1 MQVACPVCETQVDYE
16 TVEITDKSFY
26 CPTCEM
32 DVSIEGLI
40 SSQLVSK
47 FDDSPTRTM
56 TVDVSK
62 GVEVEK
68 GSFIGKFE
76 ILEEVGAGGFG
87 SVYKARDR
95 ELDRVVALKVPKGS
109 AASEINAGLFLREA
123 QLAASV
129 RDPNIVVVHEIGKDG
144 DRSFICSD
152 FIDGATLKAWAHQT
166 KPSVKQ
172 CCKLIIR
179 IAKSLQR
186 AHDAKLI
193 HRDLKPANIL
203 MDSDGNPFIT
213 DFGLAKRIVTDEI
226 GNVLASQT
234 GGEKRREIVGTPAYM
249 SPEQAIGDLSLIN
262 KKTDIY
268 SLGVI
273 LYELVVGKRPFNGSS
288 ASLIQDVLYQ
298 DPEKPLEANE
308 KVPKALSAIIEKAM
322 SKNQRDRFESAAEFA
337 EDLQRFVDGA
347 PTKTSPLTLAEN
359 VFYQMSKHRMVVV
372 VCLAVVL
379 AVCITAVTAP
389 FTGRV
394 SYAAPFVVPPAEKVP
409 MAKVTITT
417 EPARATIAIVP
428 IHPEYRTPMLDEM
441 IQPDQV
447 TPVTMELPAGDF
459 IIEAYMPGM
468 KDGGVFEVR
477 RSVSGTNAENGESME
492 FRTIPIVPVDTS
504 GLSVVQGDTLDVPTS
519 TPYQM
524 QYLQA
529 EERTIK
535 PFLIQTTEVTCK
547 QYTDTMEDLPYYLK
561 REKDAEKGDQFPV
574 TFVQLK
580 EARAYAEKIGM
591 RLMEYEEYY
600 LLASKGLDPAVF
612 IDAIKKKINCWD
624 HLPVKS
630 YSQGIIEGE
639 NVSIPIYG
647 LFTNVA
653 EMTNTTRVSDTIV
666 KTGFQAK
673 FFDAF
678 VITGAPKEHLSGNE
692 PIVHLFNVGS
702 FGYGSET
709 DLNFKEPLLG
719 FRCVKSLKPRFI
731 KLKN

>member
-1 MQVACPVCETQVDYE
+1 MQVACPVCETQVNYE

-26 CPTCEM
+26 CPSCET
-32 DVSIEGLI
+32 DVSIEGLV
-40 SSQLVSK
+40 SSQLVSA

-68 GSFIGKFE
+68 GSFIGRFE

-87 SVYKARDR
+87 SVYKAHDR
-95 ELDRVVALKVPKGS
+95 ELDRVVALKVPKSS
-109 AASEINAGLFLREA
+109 AASEINAELFLREA

-144 DRSFICSD
+144 DRAFICSD
-152 FIDGATLKAWAHQT
+152 FIEGATLKAWAHRT
-166 KPSVKQ
+166 KPSFKD

-179 IAKSLQR
+179 IAKSLQK

-273 LYELVVGKRPFNGSS
+273 LYELIVGKRPFSGSS

-337 EDLQRFVDGA
+337 EDLQRFVDGT
-347 PTKTSPLTLAEN
+347 PTKTSPLTPAEN
-359 VFYQMSKHRMVVV
+359 IFYQVSKHRMVVV
-372 VCLAVVL
+372 ACLAVVL
-379 AVCITAVTAP
+379 AVCITAVTLP
-389 FTGRV
+389 FAGEV
-394 SYAAPFVVPPAEKVP
+394 SYSVPFVVPPAKEVP

-428 IHPEYRTPMLDEM
+428 MHPLYRTPMLDEI
-441 IQPDQV
+441 IQPAQLS
-447 TPVTMELPAGDF
+447 PVTVDLPAGEF
-459 IIEAYMPGM
+459 IVEAYMPGM
-468 KDGGVFEVR
+468 KGGGVYEVR
-477 RSVSGTNAENGESME
+477 RSVSGTSADKRESIE
-492 FRTIPIVPVDTS
+492 FPSIPIVPVDTS
-504 GLSVVQGDTLDVPTS
+504 GLSSVKGDTLDVPTS

-524 QYLQA
+524 QYLQT
-529 EERTIK
+529 EERSIE
-535 PFLIQTTEVTCK
+535 PFLIQRSEVTCK
-547 QYTDTMEDLPYYLK
+547 QYTHTMGGLPYYLN
-561 REKDAEKGDQFPV
+561 REKVAEKGDQFPV

-580 EARAYAEKIGM
+580 EARFYAEKIGM
-591 RLMEYEEYY
+591 RLMDYEEYF
-600 LLASKGLDPAVF
+600 LLVSKGIDPAVF
-612 IDAIKKKINCWD
+612 IDAIEKQINCWD
-624 HLPVKS
+624 HAPVKS
-630 YSQGIIEGE
+630 YSQGVIEGE
-639 NVSIPIYG
+639 NVSSSIHG

-666 KTGFQAK
+666 EAGLQAK

-678 VITGAPKEHLSGNE
+678 VITGAPKERLSGKE
-692 PIVHLFNVGS
+692 PEVHLFNVGT
-702 FGYGSET
+702 FGYVSET
-709 DLNFKEPLLG
+709 DLNFKKPLRG

-731 KLKN
+731 KLKK